1 MKTSGGSQ
9 PGRAVNHR
17 RDADVST
24 EAPKSAIELVMERL
38 KQEDAAADTEVA
50 ALTDSQKEALAA
62 VRRDH
67 EAKVAEAD
75 ILFRSKLAVTVDPE
89 VRQEIEANH
98 RRDLGQFATSRDKK
112 IDAIRAGSLST

>member
-1 MKTSGGSQ
+1 M
-9 PGRAVNHR
+9 
-17 RDADVST
+17 ST